1 MFLLRD
7 RERPRGAR
15 DTYICPMERNSALD
29 QLARQ
34 SGIMMTPG
42 ASVSFFRPEFDD
54 FLYAAIGS
62 DKDEMPL
69 SVLSALARL
78 NIDPWEEA
86 AELSE
91 LPKSPA
97 VQRLASLI
105 TQLQGGRWT
114 QADSRTIAVRLI
126 ELLPHRGSTKVVLK
140 AKVPSLREM
149 SGSTGAKLLLC
160 AALAAT
166 VLIVA
171 ASREPSSPGDHLSA
185 PAFDTSSPPQTSRPS
200 SR

>member
-1 MFLLRD
+1 
-7 RERPRGAR
+7 
-15 DTYICPMERNSALD
+15 
-29 QLARQ
+29 
-34 SGIMMTPG
+34 MTPG

-54 FLYAAIGS
+54 FLYAPIGS

-105 TQLQGGRWT
+105 AQLQGGRWT
-114 QADSRTIAVRLI
+114 LADSRTIAVSYTHLT
-126 ELLPHRGSTKVVLK
+126 LPTN
-140 AKVPSLREM
+140 RE
-149 SGSTGAKLLLC
+149 
-160 AALAAT
+160 
-166 VLIVA
+166 V
-171 ASREPSSPGDHLSA
+171 
-185 PAFDTSSPPQTSRPS
+185 
-200 SR
+200 

>member
-15 DTYICPMERNSALD
+15 DTYICPKGRNYASD

-34 SGIMMTPG
+34 SGITMMPG

-91 LPKSPA
+91 LPRSPA

-105 TQLQGGRWT
+105 AQLQGGRWT

-126 ELLPHRGSTKVVLK
+126 ELLPHRGSSKVVQR
-140 AKVPSLREM
+140 KVPSLREM
-149 SGSTGAKLLLC
+149 GGSTGAKLLLC
-160 AALAAT
+160 AALAAI
-166 VLIVA
+166 VLILA
-171 ASREPSSPGDHLSA
+171 ASREPSSSGDHLSA